1 MAGIVGAGIP
11 GGARVLSSRRAT
23 GCAPGVQ
30 RSTSAVTVAPL
41 SVMNSIGAVMTALG
55 KPIPS
60 ADEMSV

>member
-1 MAGIVGAGIP
+1 M
-11 GGARVLSSRRAT
+11 SSRRAT